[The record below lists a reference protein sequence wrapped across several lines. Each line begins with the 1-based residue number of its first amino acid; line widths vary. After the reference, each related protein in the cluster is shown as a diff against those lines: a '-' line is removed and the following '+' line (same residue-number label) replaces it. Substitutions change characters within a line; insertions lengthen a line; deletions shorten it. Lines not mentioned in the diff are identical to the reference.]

1 MTKTIGIAIFEA
13 ARQLSIAGIDSSQL
27 DARVLMSSVLKVVP
41 HQASLIA
48 DKGLTNAQS
57 EEFSKVIQRR
67 LRRVPVSH
75 ILGYRDFF
83 EHRFIVTPDVLD
95 PRPETELLVVEA
107 LKENFQNVLDLGTGS
122 GCILLSLLAKK
133 VNVQGVGIDIS
144 AAAISIAR
152 RNAKNLYLES
162 RVNLN
167 VSDWFSNVGK
177 QKFDLIVS
185 NPPYVHPNQ
194 MELLSPEVLHEPMLA
209 LTDNEDGLNAFR
221 KIATN
226 AKEFMVSGGR
236 LVFEI
241 GFDQGPEVTEILNIS
256 GFRDIRVLPDLN
268 GNDRV
273 VSCCSN

>member
-1 MTKTIGIAIFEA
+1 MTQTIGIAIFEA
-13 ARQLSIAGIDSSQL
+13 ARQLSIAGIDGSQL
-27 DARVLMSSVLKVVP
+27 DARVLMSSVLKVAP
-41 HQASLIA
+41 YQASLIA
-48 DKGLTNAQS
+48 DKCLTKAQL

-107 LKENFQNVLDLGTGS
+107 LKESFQNVLDLGTGS

-133 VNVQGVGIDIS
+133 INVQGVGIDIS

-152 RNAKNLYLES
+152 RNAKNLHLES

-177 QKFDLIVS
+177 RKFDLIVS

-194 MELLSPEVLHEPMLA
+194 LELLSPEVLHEPMLA
-209 LTDNEDGLNAFR
+209 LTDNEDGLNAF
-221 KIATN
+221 KEIATN
-226 AKEFMVSGGR
+226 AQKFMVAGGR
-236 LVFEI
+236 LIFEI
-241 GFDQGPEVTEILNIS
+241 GFDQGPSVAEILNIS
-256 GFRDIRVLPDLN
+256 GFQNIRVLPDLN
-268 GNDRV
+268 GSDRI
-273 VSCCSN
+273 VSCCLK

>member
-27 DARVLMSSVLKVVP
+27 DARVLMSSVLKVAP
-41 HQASLIA
+41 YQAPLIA
-48 DKGLTNAQS
+48 DKCLTKAQL

-107 LKENFQNVLDLGTGS
+107 LKESFQNVLDLGTGS

-133 VNVQGVGIDIS
+133 INVQGVGIDIS
-144 AAAISIAR
+144 AAAISVAR
-152 RNAKNLYLES
+152 RNAKNLHLES

-177 QKFDLIVS
+177 RKFDLIVS

-194 MELLSPEVLHEPMLA
+194 LELLSPEVLHEPMLA
-209 LTDNEDGLNAFR
+209 LTDNEDGLNAF
-221 KIATN
+221 KEIATN
-226 AKEFMVSGGR
+226 AQKFMVAGGR

-241 GFDQGPEVTEILNIS
+241 GFDQGPAVAEILDIS
-256 GFRDIRVLPDLN
+256 GFQDIRVLPDLN
-268 GNDRV
+268 GSDRI
-273 VSCCSN
+273 VSCCLK

>member
-27 DARVLMSSVLKVVP
+27 DARVLMSSVLKVAP
-41 HQASLIA
+41 YQASLIA
-48 DKGLTNAQS
+48 DKCLTKAQL

-107 LKENFQNVLDLGTGS
+107 LKESFQNVLDLGTGS

-133 VNVQGVGIDIS
+133 INVQGVGIDIS

-152 RNAKNLYLES
+152 RNAKNLHLES

-177 QKFDLIVS
+177 RKFDLIVS

>member
-13 ARQLSIAGIDSSQL
+13 ARQLSIAGIDGSQH
-27 DARVLMSSVLKVVP
+27 DARVLMSSVLKVAP
-41 HQASLIA
+41 YQASLIA
-48 DKGLTNAQS
+48 DKCLTKAQL

-107 LKENFQNVLDLGTGS
+107 LKESFQNVLDLGTGS

-133 VNVQGVGIDIS
+133 INVQGVGIDIS

-152 RNAKNLYLES
+152 RNAKNLHLES

-177 QKFDLIVS
+177 RKFDLIVS

-194 MELLSPEVLHEPMLA
+194 LELLSPEVLQEPMLA
-209 LTDNEDGLNAFR
+209 LTDNEDGLNAF
-221 KIATN
+221 KEIATN
-226 AKEFMVSGGR
+226 AQKFMVAGGR
-236 LVFEI
+236 LIFEI
-241 GFDQGPEVTEILNIS
+241 GFDQGPAVADILNIS
-256 GFRDIRVLPDLN
+256 GFQDIRVLPDLN
-268 GNDRV
+268 GSDRI
-273 VSCCSN
+273 VSCCLK

>member
-13 ARQLSIAGIDSSQL
+13 ARQLSIAGIDGSQL
-27 DARVLMSSVLKVVP
+27 DARVLMSSVLKVAP
-41 HQASLIA
+41 YQASLIA
-48 DKGLTNAQS
+48 DKCLTKAQL

-107 LKENFQNVLDLGTGS
+107 LKESFQNVLDLGTGS

-133 VNVQGVGIDIS
+133 INVQGVGIDIS

-152 RNAKNLYLES
+152 RNAKNLHLES

-177 QKFDLIVS
+177 RKFDLIVS

-209 LTDNEDGLNAFR
+209 LTDNEDGLNAF
-221 KIATN
+221 KEIATN
-226 AKEFMVSGGR
+226 AQKFMVAGGR
-236 LVFEI
+236 LIFEI
-241 GFDQGPEVTEILNIS
+241 GFDQGPAVADILNIS
-256 GFRDIRVLPDLN
+256 GFQDIRVLPDLN
-268 GNDRV
+268 GSDRI
-273 VSCCSN
+273 VSCCLK

>member
-27 DARVLMSSVLKVVP
+27 DARVLMSSVLKVAP
-41 HQASLIA
+41 YQASLIA
-48 DKGLTNAQS
+48 DKCLTKAQL

-107 LKENFQNVLDLGTGS
+107 LKESFQNVLDLGTGS

-133 VNVQGVGIDIS
+133 INVQGVGIDIS

-152 RNAKNLYLES
+152 RNAKNLHLES

-177 QKFDLIVS
+177 RKFDLIVS

-194 MELLSPEVLHEPMLA
+194 LELLSPEVLHEPMLA
-209 LTDNEDGLNAFR
+209 LTDNEDGLNAF
-221 KIATN
+221 KEIATN
-226 AKEFMVSGGR
+226 AQKFMVAGGR
-236 LVFEI
+236 LIFEI
-241 GFDQGPEVTEILNIS
+241 GFDQGPAVADILNIS
-256 GFRDIRVLPDLN
+256 GFQDIRVLPDLN
-268 GNDRV
+268 GSDRI
-273 VSCCSN
+273 VSCCVK

>member
-41 HQASLIA
+41 YQASLIA
-48 DKGLTNAQS
+48 DKCLTKAQL
-57 EEFSKVIQRR
+57 EEFSKIIQRR

-107 LKENFQNVLDLGTGS
+107 LKESFQNVLDLGTGS

-133 VNVQGVGIDIS
+133 TNVQGVGIDNS

-152 RNAKNLYLES
+152 RNAKNLHLES
-162 RVNLN
+162 RVRLN

-185 NPPYVHPNQ
+185 NPPYIHPNQ
-194 MELLSPEVLHEPMLA
+194 LELLSPEVLQEPMLA
-209 LTDNEDGLNAFR
+209 LTDNEDGLNAF
-221 KIATN
+221 KEIATN
-226 AKEFMVSGGR
+226 AQKFMVAGGR
-236 LVFEI
+236 LIFEI
-241 GFDQGPEVTEILNIS
+241 GFDQGPEVVEILNIS
-256 GFRDIRVLPDLN
+256 GFQDIRVLPDLN
-268 GNDRV
+268 GSDRI
-273 VSCCSN
+273 VSCCLK

>member
-13 ARQLSIAGIDSSQL
+13 ARQLSIAGIDGSQL
-27 DARVLMSSVLKVVP
+27 DARVLMSSVLKVAP
-41 HQASLIA
+41 YQASLIA
-48 DKGLTNAQS
+48 DKYLTKDQL

-107 LKENFQNVLDLGTGS
+107 LKESFQNVLDLGTGS

-133 VNVQGVGIDIS
+133 INVQGVGIDIS

-236 LVFEI
+236 LLFEI

-268 GNDRV
+268 GNDRI

>member
-41 HQASLIA
+41 YQASLIA
-48 DKGLTNAQS
+48 DKCLTKAQL
-57 EEFSKVIQRR
+57 EEFSKIIQRR

-107 LKENFQNVLDLGTGS
+107 LKESFQNVLDLGTGS

-133 VNVQGVGIDIS
+133 TNVQGVGIDNS

-152 RNAKNLYLES
+152 RNAKNLHLES
-162 RVNLN
+162 RVRLN

-185 NPPYVHPNQ
+185 NPPYIHPNQ
-194 MELLSPEVLHEPMLA
+194 LELLSPEVLQEPMLA
-209 LTDNEDGLNAFR
+209 LTDNEDGLNAF
-221 KIATN
+221 KEIATN
-226 AKEFMVSGGR
+226 AQKFMVAGGR
-236 LVFEI
+236 LIFEI
-241 GFDQGPEVTEILNIS
+241 GFDQGPEVVEILNIS
-256 GFRDIRVLPDLN
+256 GFQDIRVLPDLN
-268 GNDRV
+268 GSDRI
-273 VSCCSN
+273 VSCCSK

>member
-41 HQASLIA
+41 YQASLIA
-48 DKGLTNAQS
+48 DKCLTKAQL
-57 EEFSKVIQRR
+57 EEFLKIIQRR

-107 LKENFQNVLDLGTGS
+107 LKESFQNVLDLGTGS

-133 VNVQGVGIDIS
+133 TNVQGVGIDNS

-152 RNAKNLYLES
+152 KNAKNLHLES
-162 RVNLN
+162 RVRLN

-185 NPPYVHPNQ
+185 NPPYIHPNQ
-194 MELLSPEVLHEPMLA
+194 LELLSPEVLQEPMLA
-209 LTDNEDGLNAFR
+209 LTDNEDGLNAF
-221 KIATN
+221 KEIATN
-226 AKEFMVSGGR
+226 AQKFMVAGGR
-236 LVFEI
+236 LIFEI
-241 GFDQGPEVTEILNIS
+241 GFDQGPEVVEILNIS
-256 GFRDIRVLPDLN
+256 GFQDIRVLPDLN
-268 GNDRV
+268 GSDRI
-273 VSCCSN
+273 VSCCSK

>member
-41 HQASLIA
+41 YQASLIA
-48 DKGLTNAQS
+48 DKCLTEAQL

-107 LKENFQNVLDLGTGS
+107 LKESFQNVLDLGTGS

-133 VNVQGVGIDIS
+133 TNVQGVGIDNS

-152 RNAKNLYLES
+152 RNAKNLHLES
-162 RVNLN
+162 RVRLN

-185 NPPYVHPNQ
+185 NPPYIHPNQ
-194 MELLSPEVLHEPMLA
+194 LELLSPEVLQEPMLA
-209 LTDNEDGLNAFR
+209 LTDNEDGLNAF
-221 KIATN
+221 KEIATN
-226 AKEFMVSGGR
+226 AQKFMVAGGR
-236 LVFEI
+236 LIFEI
-241 GFDQGPEVTEILNIS
+241 GFDQGLEVVEILNIS
-256 GFRDIRVLPDLN
+256 GFQDIRVLPDLN
-268 GNDRV
+268 GSDRI
-273 VSCCSN
+273 VSCCSK

>member
-27 DARVLMSSVLKVVP
+27 DARVLMSSVLKVAP
-41 HQASLIA
+41 YQASLIA
-48 DKGLTNAQS
+48 DKCLTKAQL

-107 LKENFQNVLDLGTGS
+107 LKESFQNVLDLGTGS

-133 VNVQGVGIDIS
+133 INVQGVGIDIS

-194 MELLSPEVLHEPMLA
+194 LELLSPEVLHEPMLA
-209 LTDNEDGLNAFR
+209 LTDNEDGLNAF
-221 KIATN
+221 KEIATN
-226 AKEFMVSGGR
+226 AQKFMVAGGR
-236 LVFEI
+236 LIFEI
-241 GFDQGPEVTEILNIS
+241 GFDQGPAVADILSIS
-256 GFRDIRVLPDLN
+256 GFQDIRVLPDLN
-268 GNDRV
+268 GSDRI
-273 VSCCSN
+273 VSCCLK

>member
-13 ARQLSIAGIDSSQL
+13 ARQLSIAGIDGSQL
-27 DARVLMSSVLKVVP
+27 DARVLMSSVLKVAP
-41 HQASLIA
+41 YQASLIA
-48 DKGLTNAQS
+48 DKYLTKDQL

-107 LKENFQNVLDLGTGS
+107 LKESFQNVLDLGTGS

-133 VNVQGVGIDIS
+133 INVQGVGIDIS

-194 MELLSPEVLHEPMLA
+194 LELLSPEVLHEPMLA
-209 LTDNEDGLNAFR
+209 LTDNEDGLNAF
-221 KIATN
+221 KEIATN
-226 AKEFMVSGGR
+226 AQKFMVAGGR
-236 LVFEI
+236 LIFEI
-241 GFDQGPEVTEILNIS
+241 GFDQGPAVADILNIS
-256 GFRDIRVLPDLN
+256 GFQDIRVLPDLN
-268 GNDRV
+268 GSDRI
-273 VSCCSN
+273 VSCCLK

>member
-13 ARQLSIAGIDSSQL
+13 ARQLSIAGIDGSQL
-27 DARVLMSSVLKVVP
+27 DARVLMSSVLKVAP
-41 HQASLIA
+41 YQASLIA
-48 DKGLTNAQS
+48 DKCLTKAQL

-107 LKENFQNVLDLGTGS
+107 LKESFQNVLDLGTGS

-133 VNVQGVGIDIS
+133 TNVQGVGIDIS

-152 RNAKNLYLES
+152 RNAKNLHLES

-177 QKFDLIVS
+177 RKFDLIVS

-194 MELLSPEVLHEPMLA
+194 LELLSPEVLHEPMLA
-209 LTDNEDGLNAFR
+209 LTDNEDGLSAF
-221 KIATN
+221 KEIATN
-226 AKEFMVSGGR
+226 AKKFMVSGGR
-236 LVFEI
+236 LIFEI
-241 GFDQGPEVTEILNIS
+241 GFDQGPAVADILNIS
-256 GFRDIRVLPDLN
+256 GFQDIRVLPDLN
-268 GNDRV
+268 GSDRI
-273 VSCCSN
+273 VSCCLK

>member
-1 MTKTIGIAIFEA
+1 MTKTIGTAIFEA
-13 ARQLSIAGIDSSQL
+13 ARQLSIAGIDGSQL
-27 DARVLMSSVLKVVP
+27 DARVLMSSVLKVAP
-41 HQASLIA
+41 YQASLIA
-48 DKGLTNAQS
+48 DKCLTKAQL

-107 LKENFQNVLDLGTGS
+107 LKESFQNVLDLGTGS

-133 VNVQGVGIDIS
+133 INVQGVGIDIS

-152 RNAKNLYLES
+152 RNAKNLHLES

-177 QKFDLIVS
+177 RKFDLIVS

-194 MELLSPEVLHEPMLA
+194 LELLSPEVLHEPMLA
-209 LTDNEDGLNAFR
+209 LTDNEDGLNAF
-221 KIATN
+221 KEIATN
-226 AKEFMVSGGR
+226 AQKFMVAGGR
-236 LVFEI
+236 LIFEI
-241 GFDQGPEVTEILNIS
+241 GFDQGPAVADILNIS
-256 GFRDIRVLPDLN
+256 GFQDIRVLPDLN
-268 GNDRV
+268 GSDRI
-273 VSCCSN
+273 VSCCLK

>member
-41 HQASLIA
+41 YQASLIA
-48 DKGLTNAQS
+48 DKCLTKAQL
-57 EEFSKVIQRR
+57 EEFSKIIQRR

-107 LKENFQNVLDLGTGS
+107 LKESFQNVLDLGTGS

-133 VNVQGVGIDIS
+133 TNVQGVGIDNS

-152 RNAKNLYLES
+152 RNAKNLHLES
-162 RVNLN
+162 RVRLN

-185 NPPYVHPNQ
+185 NPPYIHPNQ
-194 MELLSPEVLHEPMLA
+194 LELLSPEVLQEPMLA
-209 LTDNEDGLNAFR
+209 LTDNEDGLNAF
-221 KIATN
+221 KEIATN
-226 AKEFMVSGGR
+226 AQKFMVAGGR
-236 LVFEI
+236 LIFEI
-241 GFDQGPEVTEILNIS
+241 GFDQGLEVVEILNIS
-256 GFRDIRVLPDLN
+256 GFQDIRVLPDLN
-268 GNDRV
+268 GSDRI
-273 VSCCSN
+273 VSCCSK

>member
-41 HQASLIA
+41 YQASLIA
-48 DKGLTNAQS
+48 DKCLTKAQL

-107 LKENFQNVLDLGTGS
+107 LKESFQNVLDLGTGS

-133 VNVQGVGIDIS
+133 TNVQGVGIDNS

-152 RNAKNLYLES
+152 RNAKNLHLES
-162 RVNLN
+162 RVRLN

-185 NPPYVHPNQ
+185 NPPYIHPNQ
-194 MELLSPEVLHEPMLA
+194 LELLSPEVLQEPMLA
-209 LTDNEDGLNAFR
+209 LTDNEDGLNAF
-221 KIATN
+221 KEIATN
-226 AKEFMVSGGR
+226 AQKFMVAGGR
-236 LVFEI
+236 LIFEI
-241 GFDQGPEVTEILNIS
+241 GFDQGLEVVEILNIS
-256 GFRDIRVLPDLN
+256 GFQDIRVLPDLN
-268 GNDRV
+268 GSDRI
-273 VSCCSN
+273 VSCCSK

>member
-41 HQASLIA
+41 YQASLIA
-48 DKGLTNAQS
+48 DKCLTKAQL

-107 LKENFQNVLDLGTGS
+107 LKESFQNVLDLGTGS

-133 VNVQGVGIDIS
+133 INVQGVGIDIS

-152 RNAKNLYLES
+152 RNAKNLHLES

-177 QKFDLIVS
+177 RKFDLIVS

-194 MELLSPEVLHEPMLA
+194 LELLSPEVLHEPMLA
-209 LTDNEDGLNAFR
+209 LTDNEDGLNAF
-221 KIATN
+221 KEIATN
-226 AKEFMVSGGR
+226 AQKFMVAGGR
-236 LVFEI
+236 LIFEI
-241 GFDQGPEVTEILNIS
+241 GFDQGPAVADILNIS
-256 GFRDIRVLPDLN
+256 GFQDIRVFPDLN
-268 GNDRV
+268 GSDRI
-273 VSCCSN
+273 VSCCLK

>member
-41 HQASLIA
+41 YQASLIA
-48 DKGLTNAQS
+48 DKCLTKAQL

-107 LKENFQNVLDLGTGS
+107 LKESFQNVLDLGTGS

-133 VNVQGVGIDIS
+133 TNVQGVGIDNS

-152 RNAKNLYLES
+152 RNAKNLHLES
-162 RVNLN
+162 RVRLN

-185 NPPYVHPNQ
+185 NPPYIHPNQ
-194 MELLSPEVLHEPMLA
+194 LELLSPEVLQEPMLA
-209 LTDNEDGLNAFR
+209 LTDNEDGLNAF
-221 KIATN
+221 KEIATN
-226 AKEFMVSGGR
+226 AQKFMVAGGR
-236 LVFEI
+236 LIFEI
-241 GFDQGPEVTEILNIS
+241 GFDQGPEVVEILNIS
-256 GFRDIRVLPDLN
+256 GFQDIRVLPDLN
-268 GNDRV
+268 GSDRI
-273 VSCCSN
+273 VSCCSK

>member
-13 ARQLSIAGIDSSQL
+13 ARQLSIVGIDNPQL

-107 LKENFQNVLDLGTGS
+107 LKESFQNVLDLGTGS

-133 VNVQGVGIDIS
+133 INVQGVGIDIS

-236 LVFEI
+236 LLFEI

-268 GNDRV
+268 GNDRI

>member
-13 ARQLSIAGIDSSQL
+13 ARQLSIAGIDGSQL
-27 DARVLMSSVLKVVP
+27 DARILMSSVLKVAP
-41 HQASLIA
+41 YQASLIA
-48 DKGLTNAQS
+48 DKCLTKAQL

-107 LKENFQNVLDLGTGS
+107 LKESFQNVLDLGTGS

-133 VNVQGVGIDIS
+133 INVQGVGIDIS

-152 RNAKNLYLES
+152 RNAKNLHLES

-177 QKFDLIVS
+177 RKFDLIVS

-194 MELLSPEVLHEPMLA
+194 LELLSPEVLHEPMLA
-209 LTDNEDGLNAFR
+209 LTDNEDGLNAF
-221 KIATN
+221 KEIATN
-226 AKEFMVSGGR
+226 AQKFMVAGGR
-236 LVFEI
+236 LIFEI
-241 GFDQGPEVTEILNIS
+241 GFDQGPAVADILNIS
-256 GFRDIRVLPDLN
+256 GFQDIRVLPDLN
-268 GNDRV
+268 GSDRI
-273 VSCCSN
+273 VSCCLK

>member
-41 HQASLIA
+41 YQASLIA
-48 DKGLTNAQS
+48 DKCLTKAQL
-57 EEFSKVIQRR
+57 EEFLKIIQRR

-107 LKENFQNVLDLGTGS
+107 LKESFQNVLDLGTGS

-133 VNVQGVGIDIS
+133 TNVQGVGIDNS
-144 AAAISIAR
+144 ATAISIAR
-152 RNAKNLYLES
+152 KNAKNLHLES
-162 RVNLN
+162 RVRLN

-185 NPPYVHPNQ
+185 NPPYIHPNQ
-194 MELLSPEVLHEPMLA
+194 LELLSPEVLQEPMLA
-209 LTDNEDGLNAFR
+209 LTDNEDGLNAF
-221 KIATN
+221 KEIATN
-226 AKEFMVSGGR
+226 AQKFMVAGGR
-236 LVFEI
+236 LIFEI
-241 GFDQGPEVTEILNIS
+241 GFDQGPEVVEILNIS
-256 GFRDIRVLPDLN
+256 GFQDIRVLPDLN
-268 GNDRV
+268 GSDRI
-273 VSCCSN
+273 VSCCSK

>member
-13 ARQLSIAGIDSSQL
+13 ARQLSIAGIDGSQL
-27 DARVLMSSVLKVVP
+27 DARVLMSSVLKVAP
-41 HQASLIA
+41 YQASLIA
-48 DKGLTNAQS
+48 DKCLTKAQL

-107 LKENFQNVLDLGTGS
+107 LKESFQNVLDLGTGS

-133 VNVQGVGIDIS
+133 TNVQGVGIDIS

-152 RNAKNLYLES
+152 RNAKNLRLES

-177 QKFDLIVS
+177 RKFDLIVS

-194 MELLSPEVLHEPMLA
+194 LELLSPEVLHEPMLA
-209 LTDNEDGLNAFR
+209 LTDNEDGLNAF
-221 KIATN
+221 KEIATN
-226 AKEFMVSGGR
+226 AQKFMVAGGR
-236 LVFEI
+236 LIFEI
-241 GFDQGPEVTEILNIS
+241 GFDQGPAVADILNIS
-256 GFRDIRVLPDLN
+256 GFQDIRVLPDLN
-268 GNDRV
+268 GSDRI
-273 VSCCSN
+273 VSCCLK

>member
-13 ARQLSIAGIDSSQL
+13 ARQLSIAGIDGSQL
-27 DARVLMSSVLKVVP
+27 DARVLMSSVLKVAP
-41 HQASLIA
+41 YQASLIA
-48 DKGLTNAQS
+48 DKCLTKAQL

-107 LKENFQNVLDLGTGS
+107 LKESFQNVLDLGTGS

-133 VNVQGVGIDIS
+133 INVQGVGIDIS

-152 RNAKNLYLES
+152 RNAKNLHLES

-177 QKFDLIVS
+177 RKFDLIVS

-194 MELLSPEVLHEPMLA
+194 LELLSPEVLHEPMLA
-209 LTDNEDGLNAFR
+209 LTDNEDGLNAF
-221 KIATN
+221 KEIATN
-226 AKEFMVSGGR
+226 AQKFMVAGGR
-236 LVFEI
+236 LIFEI
-241 GFDQGPEVTEILNIS
+241 GFDQGPAVADILNIR
-256 GFRDIRVLPDLN
+256 GFQDICVLPDLN
-268 GNDRV
+268 GSDRI
-273 VSCCSN
+273 VSCCLK

>member
-27 DARVLMSSVLKVVP
+27 DARVLMSSVLKVAP
-41 HQASLIA
+41 YQASLIA
-48 DKGLTNAQS
+48 DKCLTKAQL

-107 LKENFQNVLDLGTGS
+107 LKESFQNVLDLGTGS

-133 VNVQGVGIDIS
+133 INVQGVGIDIS

-152 RNAKNLYLES
+152 RNAKNLHLES

-177 QKFDLIVS
+177 RKFDLIVS

-194 MELLSPEVLHEPMLA
+194 LELLSPEVLHEPMLA
-209 LTDNEDGLNAFR
+209 LTDNEDGLNAF
-221 KIATN
+221 KEIATN
-226 AKEFMVSGGR
+226 AQKFMVAGGR
-236 LVFEI
+236 LIFEI
-241 GFDQGPEVTEILNIS
+241 GFDQGPSVAEILNIS
-256 GFRDIRVLPDLN
+256 GFQNIRVLPDLN
-268 GNDRV
+268 GSDRI
-273 VSCCSN
+273 VSCCLK

>member
-107 LKENFQNVLDLGTGS
+107 LKESFQNVLDLGTGS

-133 VNVQGVGIDIS
+133 INVQGVGIDIS

-236 LVFEI
+236 LLFEI

-268 GNDRV
+268 GNDRI

>member
-13 ARQLSIAGIDSSQL
+13 ARQLSIAGIDGSQL
-27 DARVLMSSVLKVVP
+27 DARVLMSSVLKVAP
-41 HQASLIA
+41 YQASLIA
-48 DKGLTNAQS
+48 DKCLTKAQL

-107 LKENFQNVLDLGTGS
+107 LKESFQNVLDLGTGS

-133 VNVQGVGIDIS
+133 INVQGVGIDIS

-152 RNAKNLYLES
+152 RNAKNLHLES

-177 QKFDLIVS
+177 RKFDLIVS

-194 MELLSPEVLHEPMLA
+194 LELLSPEVLHEPMLA
-209 LTDNEDGLNAFR
+209 LTDNEDGLNAF
-221 KIATN
+221 KEIATN
-226 AKEFMVSGGR
+226 AQKFMVAGGR
-236 LVFEI
+236 LIFEI
-241 GFDQGPEVTEILNIS
+241 GFDQGPAVAEILNIS
-256 GFRDIRVLPDLN
+256 GFQDIRVLPDLN
-268 GNDRV
+268 GSDRI
-273 VSCCSN
+273 VSCCLK

>member
-13 ARQLSIAGIDSSQL
+13 ARQLSIAGIDGSQL
-27 DARVLMSSVLKVVP
+27 DARVLMSSVLKVAP
-41 HQASLIA
+41 YQASLIA
-48 DKGLTNAQS
+48 DNCLTKAQL
-57 EEFSKVIQRR
+57 EEFSKIIQRR

-107 LKENFQNVLDLGTGS
+107 LKESFQNVLDLGTGS

-133 VNVQGVGIDIS
+133 INVQGVGIDIS

-152 RNAKNLYLES
+152 RNAKNLHLES

-177 QKFDLIVS
+177 RKFDLIVS

-194 MELLSPEVLHEPMLA
+194 LELLSPEVLHEPMLA
-209 LTDNEDGLNAFR
+209 LTDNEDGLNAF
-221 KIATN
+221 KEIATN
-226 AKEFMVSGGR
+226 AQKFMVAGGR
-236 LVFEI
+236 LIFEI
-241 GFDQGPEVTEILNIS
+241 GFDQGPAVADILNIS
-256 GFRDIRVLPDLN
+256 SFQDIRVLPDLN
-268 GNDRV
+268 GSDRI
-273 VSCCSN
+273 VSCCLK

>member
-41 HQASLIA
+41 YQASLIA
-48 DKGLTNAQS
+48 DKCLTKAQL
-57 EEFSKVIQRR
+57 EEFLKIIQRR

-107 LKENFQNVLDLGTGS
+107 LKESFQNVLDLGTGS

-133 VNVQGVGIDIS
+133 TNVQGVGIDNS

-152 RNAKNLYLES
+152 RNAKNLHLES
-162 RVNLN
+162 RVRLN

-185 NPPYVHPNQ
+185 NPPYIHPNQ
-194 MELLSPEVLHEPMLA
+194 LELLSPEVLQEPMLA
-209 LTDNEDGLNAFR
+209 LTDNEDGLNAF
-221 KIATN
+221 KEIATN
-226 AKEFMVSGGR
+226 AQKFMVAGGR
-236 LVFEI
+236 LIFEI
-241 GFDQGPEVTEILNIS
+241 GFDQGPEVVEILNIS
-256 GFRDIRVLPDLN
+256 GFQDIRVLPDLN
-268 GNDRV
+268 GSDRI
-273 VSCCSN
+273 VSCCSK

>member
-41 HQASLIA
+41 YQASLIA
-48 DKGLTNAQS
+48 DKCLTKAQL

-107 LKENFQNVLDLGTGS
+107 LKESFQNVLDLGTGS

-133 VNVQGVGIDIS
+133 INVQGVGIDIS

-152 RNAKNLYLES
+152 RNAKNLHLES

-177 QKFDLIVS
+177 RKFDLIVS

-194 MELLSPEVLHEPMLA
+194 LELLSPEVLHEPMLA
-209 LTDNEDGLNAFR
+209 LTDNEDGLNAF
-221 KIATN
+221 KEIATN
-226 AKEFMVSGGR
+226 AQKFMVAGGR
-236 LVFEI
+236 LIFEI
-241 GFDQGPEVTEILNIS
+241 GFDQGPAVADILNIS
-256 GFRDIRVLPDLN
+256 GFQDIRVLPDLN
-268 GNDRV
+268 GSDRI
-273 VSCCSN
+273 VSCCLK

>member
-27 DARVLMSSVLKVVP
+27 DARVLMSSVLKVAP
-41 HQASLIA
+41 YQASLIA
-48 DKGLTNAQS
+48 DKCLTKAQL

-107 LKENFQNVLDLGTGS
+107 LKESFQNVLDLGTGS

-133 VNVQGVGIDIS
+133 INVQGVGIDIS

-152 RNAKNLYLES
+152 RNAKNLHLES

-177 QKFDLIVS
+177 RKFDLIVS

-194 MELLSPEVLHEPMLA
+194 LELLSPEVLHEPMLA
-209 LTDNEDGLNAFR
+209 LTDNEDGLNAF
-221 KIATN
+221 KEIATN
-226 AKEFMVSGGR
+226 AQKFMVAGGR
-236 LVFEI
+236 LIFEI
-241 GFDQGPEVTEILNIS
+241 GFDQGPAVVEILNIS
-256 GFRDIRVLPDLN
+256 GFQDIRVLPDLN
-268 GNDRV
+268 GSDRI
-273 VSCCSN
+273 VSCCLK

>member
-13 ARQLSIAGIDSSQL
+13 ARQLSIAGIDGSQL
-27 DARVLMSSVLKVVP
+27 DARVLMSSVLKVAP
-41 HQASLIA
+41 YQASLIA
-48 DKGLTNAQS
+48 DKCLTKAQL

-107 LKENFQNVLDLGTGS
+107 LKESFQNVLDLGTGS

-133 VNVQGVGIDIS
+133 INVQGVGIDIS

-152 RNAKNLYLES
+152 RNAKNLHLES

-177 QKFDLIVS
+177 RKFDLIVS

-194 MELLSPEVLHEPMLA
+194 LELLSPEVLHEPMLA
-209 LTDNEDGLNAFR
+209 LTDNEDGLNAF
-221 KIATN
+221 KEIATN
-226 AKEFMVSGGR
+226 AQKFMVAGGR
-236 LVFEI
+236 LIFEI
-241 GFDQGPEVTEILNIS
+241 GFDQGPSVAEILNIS
-256 GFRDIRVLPDLN
+256 GFQDIRVLPDLN
-268 GNDRV
+268 GSDRI
-273 VSCCSN
+273 VSCCLK

>member
-13 ARQLSIAGIDSSQL
+13 ARQLSIAGIDSSKL
-27 DARVLMSSVLKVVP
+27 DARVLMSSVLKVAP
-41 HQASLIA
+41 YQASLIA
-48 DKGLTNAQS
+48 DKCLTKAQL

-107 LKENFQNVLDLGTGS
+107 LKESFQNVLDLGTGS

-133 VNVQGVGIDIS
+133 INVQGVGIDIS

-152 RNAKNLYLES
+152 RNAKNLHLES

-177 QKFDLIVS
+177 RKFDLIVS

-194 MELLSPEVLHEPMLA
+194 LELLSPEVLHEPMLA
-209 LTDNEDGLNAFR
+209 LTDNEDGLNAF
-221 KIATN
+221 KEIATN
-226 AKEFMVSGGR
+226 AQRFMVAGGR
-236 LVFEI
+236 LIFEI
-241 GFDQGPEVTEILNIS
+241 GFDQGPAVADILNIS
-256 GFRDIRVLPDLN
+256 GFQDIRVLPDLN
-268 GNDRV
+268 GSDRI
-273 VSCCSN
+273 VSCCLK

>member
-27 DARVLMSSVLKVVP
+27 DARVLMSSVLKVAP
-41 HQASLIA
+41 YQASLIA
-48 DKGLTNAQS
+48 DKCLTKAQL

-107 LKENFQNVLDLGTGS
+107 LKESFQNVLDLGTGS

-133 VNVQGVGIDIS
+133 INVQGVGIDIS

-152 RNAKNLYLES
+152 RNAKNLHLES

-177 QKFDLIVS
+177 RKFDLIVS

-194 MELLSPEVLHEPMLA
+194 LELLSPEVLHEPMLA
-209 LTDNEDGLNAFR
+209 LTDNEDGLNAF
-221 KIATN
+221 KEIATN
-226 AKEFMVSGGR
+226 AQKFMVAGGR
-236 LVFEI
+236 LIFEI
-241 GFDQGPEVTEILNIS
+241 GFDQGPAVADILNIS
-256 GFRDIRVLPDLN
+256 GFQDIRVLPDLN
-268 GNDRV
+268 GSDRI
-273 VSCCSN
+273 VSCCLK

>member
-27 DARVLMSSVLKVVP
+27 DARVLMSSVLKVAP
-41 HQASLIA
+41 YQASLIA
-48 DKGLTNAQS
+48 DKCLTKAQL

-107 LKENFQNVLDLGTGS
+107 LKESFQNVLDLGTGS

-133 VNVQGVGIDIS
+133 INVQGVGIDIS

-152 RNAKNLYLES
+152 RNAKNLHLES

-177 QKFDLIVS
+177 RKFDLIVS

-194 MELLSPEVLHEPMLA
+194 LELLSPEVLHEPMLA
-209 LTDNEDGLNAFR
+209 LTDNEDGLNAF
-221 KIATN
+221 KEIATN
-226 AKEFMVSGGR
+226 AQKFMVAGGR
-236 LVFEI
+236 LIFEI
-241 GFDQGPEVTEILNIS
+241 GFDQGPAVADILNIS
-256 GFRDIRVLPDLN
+256 GFQDIRVLPDLN
-268 GNDRV
+268 GSDRI
-273 VSCCSN
+273 VSCCSK

>member
-27 DARVLMSSVLKVVP
+27 DARVLMSSVLKVAP
-41 HQASLIA
+41 YQASLIA
-48 DKGLTNAQS
+48 DKCLTKAQL

-107 LKENFQNVLDLGTGS
+107 LKESFQNVLDLGTGS

-133 VNVQGVGIDIS
+133 INVQGVGIDIS

-152 RNAKNLYLES
+152 RNAKNLHLES

-177 QKFDLIVS
+177 RKFDLIVS

-194 MELLSPEVLHEPMLA
+194 LELLSPEVLHEPMLA
-209 LTDNEDGLNAFR
+209 LTDNEDGLNAF
-221 KIATN
+221 KEIATN
-226 AKEFMVSGGR
+226 AQKFMVAGGR
-236 LVFEI
+236 LIFEI
-241 GFDQGPEVTEILNIS
+241 GFDQGLEVVDILNIS
-256 GFRDIRVLPDLN
+256 GFQDIRVLPDLN
-268 GNDRV
+268 GSDRI
-273 VSCCSN
+273 VSCCLK